1 MPIVQKNRD
10 CMCINDCYDV
20 FTEYV
25 HYSYFPLMPGQVG
38 VLGPNEDELY
48 IMTEEL
54 FWENFTD
61 PKREHKHRKYE
72 QKEIK

>member
-1 MPIVQKNRD
+1 MPIVEKYRD
-10 CMCINDCYDV
+10 CKCINDCYDV
-20 FTEYV
+20 FTESV

-61 PKREHKHRKYE
+61 PKREHKYKKQNE
-72 QKEIK
+72 LS

>member
-1 MPIVQKNRD
+1 
-10 CMCINDCYDV
+10 
-20 FTEYV
+20 
-25 HYSYFPLMPGQVG
+25 MPGQVG

-61 PKREHKHRKYE
+61 LKREHKHRKNE
-72 QKEIK
+72 QKETK